1 MAALFDCPGKGG
13 AVLKE
18 NRHGAI
24 PTQAAERIAEQVARE
39 QALELV
45 EVTLQKLPQGKTL
58 CVYIDKPG
66 GVTLDDCER
75 FHKAIQPMLETVEYD
90 FLEVSSPGVD
100 RPVKTLRDF
109 EKNQNALVEVKLFA
123 PLDGAKTY
131 TGTLHAMDDV
141 SVTLAWED
149 GSQKTFL
156 RKAVALI
163 KPVIVFEEDEEE

>member
-1 MAALFDCPGKGG
+1 MAEAGL
-13 AVLKE
+13 
-18 NRHGAI
+18 I
-24 PTQAAERIAEQVARE
+24 PVPSASE
-39 QALELV
+39 
-45 EVTLQKLPQGKTL
+45 
-58 CVYIDKPG
+58 
-66 GVTLDDCER
+66 
-75 FHKAIQPMLETVEYD
+75 IQPMLETVEYD

-131 TGTLHAMDDV
+131 TGTLHAMDDA